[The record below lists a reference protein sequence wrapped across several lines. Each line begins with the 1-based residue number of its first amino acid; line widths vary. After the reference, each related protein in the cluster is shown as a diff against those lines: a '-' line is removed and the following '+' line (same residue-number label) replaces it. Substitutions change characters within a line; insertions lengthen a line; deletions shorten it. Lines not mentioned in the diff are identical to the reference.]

1 MMLQRN
7 LTMRNF
13 RVALRTC
20 LPAAGVAGI
29 VLALLITG
37 MAEPAHSQERRQ
49 IGVFALRPG
58 TGSYGFSQV
67 LADLVNKYS
76 KSVTLHLRT
85 TSGAAEHL
93 RIMTTKPQE
102 RTSNIFTAELV
113 TVLWAQKGVEFYKEP
128 YGGTRAISLFSNATL
143 ALASYDRNIRT
154 KDDLIGKRI
163 MAYPRFFSA
172 GRIVEVLV
180 KDVWKIGDRVTLSH
194 GLPTAVVR
202 ALGDRTVDVGQ
213 VDVEGM
219 PGGPWHVGEELNQL
233 QILKPGTYFMGFT
246 PEDFKAASKVLGVD
260 LPSDVVTPGSYG
272 PNQKEPIRGIV
283 SALFW
288 AADASMDPD
297 IVYEITR
304 ILHERV
310 QEFNQAYPSSLL
322 TREKMAALNM
332 TADFFHPGAVKF
344 YRKAGV
350 PIGLK

>member
-1 MMLQRN
+1 MTRL
-7 LTMRNF
+7 
-13 RVALRTC
+13 RVDSMIP
-20 LPAAGVAGI
+20 LPAALVGGVMV
-29 VLALLITG
+29 VLLVAASG
-37 MAEPAHSQERRQ
+37 EPAQAQERRQ

-128 YGGTRAISLFSNATL
+128 YAGTRAISLFSNATL

-172 GRIVEVLV
+172 GRIVEALV

-194 GLPTAVVR
+194 GLPTVVVR

-233 QILKPGTYFMGFT
+233 QILKPGIYFMGFT
-246 PEDFKAASKVLGVD
+246 PEDFKVASKVLGVD
-260 LPSDVVTPGSYG
+260 VPSDVVSPGSYG

-288 AADASMDPD
+288 AADASMDPG

-304 ILHERV
+304 ILYERV
-310 QEFNQAYPSSLL
+310 QELNQAYPSSVLI
-322 TREKMAALNM
+322 RDKMAALNM
-332 TADFFHPGAVKF
+332 TADFFHPGAATFFKKV
-344 YRKAGV
+344 GV

>member
-1 MMLQRN
+1 MTQVRLIARS
-7 LTMRNF
+7 
-13 RVALRTC
+13 C
-20 LPAAGVAGI
+20 LPATAAAGI
-29 VLALLITG
+29 IIVAMIAVSALPVEG
-37 MAEPAHSQERRQ
+37 QERRQ

-76 KSVTLHLRT
+76 KSVTLRLRT

-93 RIMTTKPQE
+93 KIMATKPEE

-128 YGGTRAISLFSNATL
+128 YAGTRAISLFSNATL

-172 GRIVEVLV
+172 GRFVEALV

-213 VDVEGM
+213 IDVDGM

-233 QILKPGTYFMGFT
+233 QILKPGIYFMGFT

-260 LPSDVVTPGSYG
+260 LPSDVVSPGSYG
-272 PNQKEPIRGIV
+272 PNQKEPIRGVV

-288 AADASMDPD
+288 AADASMDPG

-304 ILHERV
+304 ILYERV
-310 QEFNQAYPSSLL
+310 QELNQAYPSSLL
-322 TREKMAALNM
+322 TRDKMAALNM
-332 TADFFHPGAVKF
+332 TADFFHPGATKF
-344 YRKAGV
+344 YKKTGV
-350 PIGLK
+350 RIGLK